1 MASIDVDSCII
12 MQEEF
17 LEDINCILNSGEV
30 PGLFDNEEMD
40 SIIMEVK
47 QLASD
52 QGVPD
57 NRIAVFQF
65 FIEVSA
71 DIDSFSC
78 SLIDVC
84 NNSKVFFAVSH
95 CVRFSPGG

>member
-1 MASIDVDSCII
+1 M
-12 MQEEF
+12 
-17 LEDINCILNSGEV
+17 

-78 SLIDVC
+78 SLVDVC
-84 NNSKVFFAVSH
+84 NNQFFAVSY
-95 CVRFSPGG
+95 CIRFSPGG